1 MAPGDHVLE
10 ITLVELVKNIRG
22 NGEVNIGIREPF
34 PERML
39 NRTSDPLGLTERM
52 ELMEVA

>member
-10 ITLVELVKNIRG
+10 NTLVELVKNVRG